1 MDFERMIQVIEGI
14 TKEFDV
20 TERKLICCMLFDTIA
35 ADEDAPVGE
44 IYDQMKTM
52 AVQIE
57 KDYGK
62 FII

>member
-1 MDFERMIQVIEGI
+1 MDTERMIQVILGI

-44 IYDQMKTM
+44 IYDQMKKI